1 MRDAILAKLRE
12 IEELLAGATCDGIA
26 IKAGDEVTGCGLLHD
41 ELTSALRD
49 LEDKVDYYVD

>member
-1 MRDAILAKLRE
+1 MRDTILAKLRE

-26 IKAGDEVTGCGLLHD
+26 IEAGATCDNVHS

-49 LEDKVDYYVD
+49 LEEKVDYYVD

>member
-1 MRDAILAKLRE
+1 MRDTILGKLRE
-12 IEELLAGATCDGIA
+12 IEELLASATCDGMAIA
-26 IKAGDEVTGCGLLHD
+26 AGTTCDSVHS